1 MLTPLYQWLR
11 GQLTDLGAEFTR
23 LSDSLAAC
31 PGAQGGIL
39 ATVTRSSTGSVH
51 LLTILHLVPILV
63 LLSFSS

>member
-39 ATVTRSSTGSVH
+39 ATVTRSSSGS
-51 LLTILHLVPILV
+51 
-63 LLSFSS
+63 LSTSKSSSAWSLPAFSS

>member
-1 MLTPLYQWLR
+1 MLPSLCQWLR

-39 ATVTRSSTGSVH
+39 ATVTRSSEGSVQ
-51 LLTILHLVPILV
+51 ILPILITV
-63 LLSFSS
+63 SYSTWS